1 MTVSRVHLA
10 DIAALLVALMV
21 LWWSPHHPGNG
32 SSVTSLVLLVGMIFI
47 VGTMAGQVAKR
58 CGLPRI
64 SGSIF
69 AGVLANVLLLESW
82 PTVGAVVFVDQAHIR
97 DARPI
102 NDLTIGLIALMAGAK
117 IRLSWLR
124 ARLRAILTI
133 TAVSILVVP
142 GVIMSVLLIAPS
154 IPGLGQSPFM
164 AMAISHGIPGWSVAA
179 LAGLILVTNSPTVVV
194 SVIKE
199 LRADGPMT
207 QTVMGVSVVM
217 DAVVIVLFT
226 VLVALIALLGNTTE
240 VSLGW
245 AVGNVTGSIMWSM
258 VIGLFFGFG
267 LQHFT
272 ERSDRSVHVIVM
284 ALMALLL
291 AVAFLAPYLHIKPLF
306 CLLAVGFACENLVG
320 GRTAQGFQ
328 RLDSAIV
335 RIAQPIFVVFFVV
348 AGLSLSMAAL
358 QQSWMIVVVLT
369 AVRFISV
376 WCSVRCGSWLGRADE
391 SVTKYGYIGMLSQA
405 GVTLALGAMVAQRFP
420 GWGESLATV
429 IIAMVAVHEIICPA
443 AFAWAIRRTGEA
455 KAEQAEHAEKIAA
468 DRTPCP

>member
-1 MTVSRVHLA
+1 MTVGPTHFPFFAILT
-10 DIAALLVALMV
+10 DIAALLIALMV
-21 LWWSPHHPGNG
+21 LWWFPYHPGNG
-32 SSVTSLVLLVGMIFI
+32 SSVASLVLLVGMIFI
-47 VGTMAGQVAKR
+47 VGTMAGQLAKR

-69 AGVLANVLLLESW
+69 AGVLANLFLLEIW
-82 PTVGAVVFVDQAHIR
+82 PTVGAAVFVDQAHIR

-102 NDLTIGLIALMAGAK
+102 NDVTIGLIALMAGAK

-124 ARLRAILTI
+124 ARLRAILAI
-133 TAVSILVVP
+133 TAVSTLVVP
-142 GVIMSVLLIAPS
+142 SVVMGVLLIAPA

-164 AMAISHGIPGWSVAA
+164 ALAISQGIPGWSVAA

-217 DAVVIVLFT
+217 DAIVIVVFT
-226 VLVALIALLGNTTE
+226 VLMALIALLGNTTE
-240 VSLGW
+240 ISLGG
-245 AVGNVTGSIMWSM
+245 AIGSVTGSIAWSL
-258 VIGLFFGFG
+258 VIGVVVGVG
-267 LQHFT
+267 LKHFT
-272 ERSDRSVHVIVM
+272 ERSNLGTSWIVM

-306 CLLAVGFACENLVG
+306 CLLAVGFTCENLVG
-320 GRTAQGFQ
+320 ERTAQGYQ

-335 RIAQPIFVVFFVV
+335 RIAQPVFVVFFVV

-369 AVRFISV
+369 AVRLVSV
-376 WCSVRCGSWLGRADE
+376 WCSVRCGSWLGSADE

-420 GWGESLATV
+420 GWGEQLATV

-455 KAEQAEHAEKIAA
+455 KA
-468 DRTPCP
+468 

>member
-10 DIAALLVALMV
+10 DIAALLIALMV
-21 LWWSPHHPGNG
+21 LWWFPYQPGNG
-32 SSVTSLVLLVGMIFI
+32 SSVASLVLLVSMIFM
-47 VGTMAGQVAKR
+47 VGTLAGQLAKR

-69 AGVLANVLLLESW
+69 AGVLANVLLLELW
-82 PTVGAVVFVDQAHIR
+82 PTVGAVVFVDQAHLR

-117 IRLSWLR
+117 IKLSWLR
-124 ARLRAILTI
+124 ARLRAILAI
-133 TAVSILVVP
+133 TAVSTVVVP
-142 GVIMSVLLIAPS
+142 SVVMSVLLIAPS
-154 IPGLGQSPFM
+154 IPGLGESPFM

-245 AVGNVTGSIMWSM
+245 AVGNVTGTILWSI
-258 VIGLFFGFG
+258 VIGLIVGVG
-267 LQHFT
+267 LKHFT
-272 ERSDRSVHVIVM
+272 ERSDRGLSWIV
-284 ALMALLL
+284 MALLL
-291 AVAFLAPYLHIKPLF
+291 AVAFFAPYLHIKPLF

-348 AGLSLSMAAL
+348 AGLSLSMVAL

-369 AVRFISV
+369 VVRFISV
-376 WCSVRCGSWLGRADE
+376 WCSVRFGSWLASADD
-391 SVTKYGYIGMLSQA
+391 SVKKYGYIGMLSQA

-443 AFAWAIRRTGEA
+443 AFAWAIRHTGEA
-455 KAEQAEHAEKIAA
+455 KGEQVEHAEKTAA
-468 DRTPCP
+468 EQRSYP